1 MIEAMDS
8 SYRTRLATPD
18 DAPVLAQMR
27 RLMFVAMGR
36 PDDERMRQM
45 VKAFT
50 LWVADAIRREVYI
63 GWVVET
69 AEREP
74 IANAGLFLLEWPPHL
89 RDVGVV
95 RGYILNVWTN
105 PEHRRKG
112 IARGLM
118 DTVMAEARRRNI
130 RVLTLHAS
138 DEGRQVYEKLGFRMS
153 REMMFVEP
161 E

>member
-1 MIEAMDS
+1 MNGC
-8 SYRTRLATPD
+8 YRTRLATPD
-18 DAPVLAQMR
+18 DASVLAEMR

-45 VKAFT
+45 AEAFS
-50 LWVADAIRREVYI
+50 LWVADAIRRGVYI
-63 GWVVET
+63 GWVVEA
-69 AEREP
+69 AEGAS

-95 RGYILNVWTN
+95 RGYILNVWTD
-105 PEHRRKG
+105 PEHRRRG
-112 IARGLM
+112 IARDLM
-118 DTVMAEARRRNI
+118 ATVMSEARRRDI

-138 DEGRQVYEKLGFRMS
+138 DEGRQVYEKLGFRVS

>member
-1 MIEAMDS
+1 MDGAYKS
-8 SYRTRLATPD
+8 RLATPD
-18 DAPVLAQMR
+18 DARVIAEMR
-27 RLMFVAMGR
+27 RRMFVAMGK

-45 VKAFT
+45 VDAFA
-50 LWVADAIRREVYI
+50 LWVADAIRRGVYI

-69 AEREP
+69 DNPEP
-74 IANAGLFLLEWPPHL
+74 IANAGLFLMEWPPHV

-95 RGYILNVWTN
+95 RGYILNVWTD

-112 IARGLM
+112 IARDLM
-118 DTVMAEARRRNI
+118 ATIMAEARRRNI

-138 DEGRQVYEKLGFRMS
+138 DEGKQVYEKLGFRVS
-153 REMMFVEP
+153 REMMFVES